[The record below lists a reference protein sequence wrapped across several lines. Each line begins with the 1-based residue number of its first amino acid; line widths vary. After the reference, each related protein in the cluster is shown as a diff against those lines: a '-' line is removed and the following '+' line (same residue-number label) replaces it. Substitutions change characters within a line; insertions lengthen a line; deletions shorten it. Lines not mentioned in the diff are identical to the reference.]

1 MNQTIL
7 CILKSLLV
15 QVMNI
20 FNYNNELELP
30 SLTTILIGNGAFKKA
45 ISFSV
50 NNMKAIETIEIG
62 DGCFKEVKAVSIDH
76 LPVLHSIKI
85 GMESF
90 TQDFEG
96 TDIKTFRVYN
106 CSKLVSIEIGEYS
119 FSDFKGTFTLSDLPS
134 LQILWIGSLEHESN
148 NFRDAEKFSISSI

>member
-1 MNQTIL
+1 
-7 CILKSLLV
+7 
-15 QVMNI
+15 MNI

-76 LPVLHSIKI
+76 LPVLRK
-85 GMESF
+85 
-90 TQDFEG
+90 
-96 TDIKTFRVYN
+96 
-106 CSKLVSIEIGEYS
+106 
-119 FSDFKGTFTLSDLPS
+119 
-134 LQILWIGSLEHESN
+134 
-148 NFRDAEKFSISSI
+148 